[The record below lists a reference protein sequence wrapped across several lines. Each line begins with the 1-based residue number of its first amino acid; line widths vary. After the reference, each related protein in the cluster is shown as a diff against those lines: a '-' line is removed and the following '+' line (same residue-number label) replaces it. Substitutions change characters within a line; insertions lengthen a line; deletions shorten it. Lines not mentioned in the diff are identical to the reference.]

1 MFAAILTT
9 LLFSLSALSGRRLSN
24 HLPGSQANLVRLILA
39 AVVVGAYAH
48 LFGFG
53 LSGPALPLLFVSGCI
68 GFGIGDLALFQAYP
82 RIGTRR
88 TMVLVQC
95 LAAPIAALT
104 EWAWLGTV
112 PSASQALCGAVILLG
127 VGVALMPDRNETG
140 PAQGLLM
147 GSLFGILAALC
158 QAWGAVLSR
167 KAYAVAAAQDF
178 AISGVSGGVN
188 AAYQR
193 LLGGLLV
200 SGVFVLYLKL
210 AHQPGPDARPANW
223 QRAWPLVIVNGL
235 CGPAFGVTCY
245 QWALSAAPTSIV
257 LPIVATTPL
266 VVMPF
271 AHFLEGDKITLRTV
285 LGGMLA
291 VGGVVCLTLAR

>member
-9 LLFSLSALSGRRLSN
+9 LLFALSGLSGRRLSN
-24 HLPGSQANLVRLILA
+24 HLPGSLANLLRLILA
-39 AVVVGAYAH
+39 ATLLGSYAH
-48 LFGFG
+48 LLGFG
-53 LSGPALPLLFVSGCI
+53 IGGPACGWLFVSGCV

-104 EWAWLGTV
+104 EWIWLGTT
-112 PSASQALCGAVILLG
+112 PSAVQALFGAVILLG
-127 VGVALMPDRNETG
+127 VGIALMPGRAETG
-140 PAQGLLM
+140 PSHGLLV
-147 GSLFGILAALC
+147 GGLFGTLAALC

-178 AISGVSGGVN
+178 HFGGVGDGIN

-193 LLGGLLV
+193 LLGGLV
-200 SGVFVLYLKL
+200 VAVVFVLYLKFWRR
-210 AHQPGPDARPANW
+210 AGPTARPADW
-223 QRAWPLVIVNGL
+223 RRAWPLVIANGL
-235 CGPAFGVTCY
+235 CGPAFGVSCY

-266 VVMPF
+266 VVMPL
-271 AHFLEGDKITLRTV
+271 AHFLEGDSITRRTLLGGVLAVAGVVSLTV
-285 LGGMLA
+285 L
-291 VGGVVCLTLAR
+291 R

>member
-9 LLFSLSALSGRRLSN
+9 LLFAASALSARRLTR
-24 HLPGSQANLVRLILA
+24 HLSGSLANLARLLVA
-39 AVVVGAYAH
+39 TLVVGTYAH
-48 LFGFG
+48 GFGFG
-53 LSGPALPLLFVSGCI
+53 LGGPAFGWLLVSGCV

-104 EWAWLGTV
+104 EWAWLDTV
-112 PSASQALCGAVILLG
+112 PSARQALFGAVVLTG
-127 VGVALMPDRNETG
+127 VGVALMPQRHEEG
-140 PAQGLLM
+140 PTRGLVA
-147 GSLFGILAALC
+147 GCLFGLLAALG

-167 KAYAVAAAQDF
+167 KAYAVSTAHGFVIA
-178 AISGVSGGVN
+178 GVGGGIN

-200 SGVFVLYLKL
+200 CGAFVLYLKL
-210 AHQPGPDARPANW
+210 RRPPGAAARPADW
-223 QRAWPLVIVNGL
+223 RRAWPMIVANGL

-245 QWALSAAPTSIV
+245 QWALSAAPTGIV

-266 VVMPF
+266 VVMPL
-271 AHFLEGDKITLRTV
+271 AHFLEGDRITWRSL
-285 LGGMLA
+285 LGGLLA
-291 VGGVVCLTLAR
+291 VGGVVGLTLVR

>member
-9 LLFSLSALSGRRLSN
+9 LLFSLSGLSGRRLSN
-24 HLPGSQANLVRLILA
+24 HLPGSLANLVRLILA
-39 AVVVGAYAH
+39 AAVVGAYAH
-48 LFGFG
+48 AFGFG
-53 LSGPALPLLFVSGCI
+53 IGGPAFTLLFVSGCI

-104 EWAWLGTV
+104 EWIWLGTV
-112 PSASQALCGAVILLG
+112 PSAGQALFGAVILLG
-127 VGVALMPDRNETG
+127 VGIALMPARGEAG
-140 PAQGLLM
+140 PTHGLVV
-147 GSLFGILAALC
+147 GGVFGLLAALC

-178 AISGVSGGVN
+178 VISGVGGGLN

-200 SGVFVLYLKL
+200 SAVFVLYLKV
-210 AHQPGPDARPANW
+210 AHRPVPDARRADW
-223 QRAWPLVIVNGL
+223 RRAWPLVIANAL

-271 AHFLEGDKITLRTV
+271 AHFLEGDRITLRTL
-285 LGGMLA
+285 LGGALA
-291 VGGVVCLTLAR
+291 VGGVMGLTLVR

>member
-1 MFAAILTT
+1 MFAALLTT

-24 HLPGSQANLVRLILA
+24 HLPGSLANLVRLILA
-39 AVVVGAYAH
+39 AAVLGAFAH
-48 LFGFG
+48 MYGFG
-53 LSGPALPLLFVSGCI
+53 VSGPAFTLLFVSGCI
-68 GFGIGDLALFQAYP
+68 GFGVGDLALFQAYP

-88 TMVLVQC
+88 SMVLVQC
-95 LAAPIAALT
+95 GAAPIAALT
-104 EWAWLGTV
+104 EWLWLGTV
-112 PSASQALCGAVILLG
+112 PSAAQGVCGGVILLG
-127 VGVALMPDRNETG
+127 VGVALMPGRSEAAPGGD
-140 PAQGLLM
+140 LLV
-147 GSLFGILAALC
+147 GSLFGLLAALG

-167 KAYAVAAAQDF
+167 KAYAVAAAQEF
-178 AISGVSGGVN
+178 AISGVSGGIN

-210 AHQPGPDARPANW
+210 AHRPGPDARPANW
-223 QRAWPLVIVNGL
+223 SRAWPLVIVNGL

-266 VVMPF
+266 VIMPF
-271 AHFLEGDKITLRTV
+271 AHFLEGDKITLRSL
-285 LGGMLA
+285 LGGALA
-291 VGGVVCLTLAR
+291 VGGVVGLTLVR